1 MNNLSSER
9 ISLLSP
15 LVLLYTVL
23 AAAIFFFSERLA
35 TTGADVRELHGANTI
50 VFLATLAASVWL
62 TIQFQRSGGQAALK
76 GLYGGFMI
84 RFFLIALS
92 AFVYILLKRKEV
104 NVPGLIGGA
113 IFYVLY
119 WLVEIRSLRSK
130 MKSTSTH
137 A

>member
-1 MNNLSSER
+1 MIKLFSDRTS
-9 ISLLSP
+9 ILAPLL
-15 LVLLYTVL
+15 LLYTLL
-23 AAAIFFFSERLA
+23 AAGIYFFSGRLVA
-35 TTGADVRELHGANTI
+35 MGAEVRVLHGANTI
-50 VFLATLAASVWL
+50 VFLATLAASLWL

-119 WLVEIRSLRSK
+119 WLVEIRNLPSK
-130 MKSTSTH
+130 MKSTSHH